1 MNQYLTDIKTYI
13 TDHKTEFISGA
24 GATFGIALVITLIG
38 LFIYNNQSKI
48 IYTPANACDLFTL
61 KEAQEQMGAKALHSN
76 NQPPMVKANTAT
88 SKCGY
93 TDGNPQQG
101 GMIVAAVIVRSG
113 INDEGVEQNKNEFTA
128 GWPSKNTETVKDI
141 GERAYFNTERGQL
154 NVLQGRDW
162 YIFSYGVGDSPE
174 SNTVEKTVELARKV
188 IR

>member
-1 MNQYLTDIKTYI
+1 MNQHLTDIKTYI
-13 TDHKTEFISGA
+13 IDHKTMFI
-24 GATFGIALVITLIG
+24 TGIAATLGAALIAILIG
-38 LFIYNNQSKI
+38 LFIYNNMSKI
-48 IYTPANACDLFTL
+48 VYQPAKACELFTL

-101 GMIVAAVIVRSG
+101 SMIVAAVIVRSG
-113 INDEGVEQNKNEFTA
+113 INDQGVEQNEKEFTA
-128 GWPSKNTETVKDI
+128 GWPKQHVETVKNI
-141 GERAYFNTERGQL
+141 GDKAYFNVERGQL

-174 SNTVEKTVELARKV
+174 SNTVEKSIELARRV